1 MCADKF
7 AGNDNAGPTRL
18 DELVADAIEDFV
30 VRAELGI
37 EEDEEPIEAAPAL
50 IELAAAAMQDVFLN
64 SEFHPDLIIEMV
76 VGRMVSLLGSKL
88 ERSQLLQIPAAH
100 PLPHLTAVEPA
111 DKLK

>member
-64 SEFHPDLIIEMV
+64 SESHPDLIIEMV

-88 ERSQLLQIPAAH
+88 ERSQLLQTPAAH